1 MSRSSA
7 TKSTLALLL
16 VVGLAGALPGA
27 ERVAFKELNPR
38 AYRLQ
43 ESGPR
48 LLSAPGADEWLS
60 VVSDDAAALPFKFG
74 SRVVL
79 QVTPG
84 TDLNALLVGSP
95 LRLVEEAAPGW
106 YLLQAP
112 HAREAMVEA
121 QRLSALS
128 AVLTSHPEM
137 KRPVRLHRDYVARPN
152 DPYFNQQWHLEYR
165 ASNGTRLGPDVNAR
179 AAWPRQT
186 GAGVPIAVVDEGVDL
201 AHPDLLAAVLGMPHY
216 NFYADNTNGTPNSPV
231 AAHGTAVAGLAA
243 ARGNNATG
251 VSGVAR
257 EASIASWVIFDFN
270 DVAGEG
276 QLRDMFQFQS
286 NTVPIQNH
294 SWSYS
299 LPQQLGPGG
308 LELLAISNAVH
319 FGREG
324 KGVIMVRSGGNSRQF
339 LVNANDDGYVND
351 PRIIAV
357 GAVRQDGQN
366 TSYSNP
372 GACLLVAAPSGDTS
386 LGFANLYTTD
396 QVGSQGLN
404 NSPPSLDTSNYTS
417 FSGTSAS
424 APLVSGI
431 VGLMLEA
438 NPALTY
444 RDAQQILIH
453 AARHTDPGDP
463 LMKTNQAG
471 LRVNDNVG
479 FGVPD
484 AGRAVRLARD
494 WPLRPALTN
503 LVFLNEEVQQIPN
516 RGLRVEVFG
525 DSVPT
530 QLASIVAAPGVGR
543 HPEDL
548 TPFYP
553 LVDVGL
559 ATNTIPLN
567 LTNKAALILRGQNT
581 FVEKINFAAAAGARL
596 AIIADNVITN
606 SLVIMNGTQRAA
618 IPAVF
623 ISGADGTALR
633 EYVATNGLVQARS
646 ILFYASYTNHVVTP
660 LSLEHVGVRVKTDH
674 SNRGDLRI
682 TVTSP
687 AGTRSVLQQIN
698 DDQSGGPTDWT
709 YWSTHHFHESSQG
722 VWTIQIS
729 DERNVTFGNS
739 LHTELI
745 LRGVPI
751 KDQDRDGLDDDWEL
765 AYFGNLA
772 ARPHEDADDDG
783 ESNMAE
789 FIQGTNP
796 LSTPEPFPAS
806 ISQWSPDY
814 VRVAW
819 PANLNREYQVL
830 GGTDVTK
837 PFTVLT
843 NLPGTFDTGEWFTPS
858 TNFGQS
864 FFLIRSALP

>member
-1 MSRSSA
+1 MSRSNVTQSIL
-7 TKSTLALLL
+7 TWLLA
-16 VVGLAGALPGA
+16 VGLAGALPGA
-27 ERVAFKELNPR
+27 ERLAFKEPGPR
-38 AYRLQ
+38 AYRLV

-48 LLSAPGADEWLS
+48 LLSAPGAEEWLS
-60 VVSDDAAALPFKFG
+60 VVSDDAAKLPFKLG

-79 QVTPG
+79 QVVPG

-95 LRLVEEAAPGW
+95 LRLVEEAGSGY
-106 YLLQAP
+106 YLLQAAS
-112 HAREAMVEA
+112 AREAVTEA
-121 QRLSALS
+121 QRLSTLP

-137 KRPVRLHRDYVARPN
+137 KRPIRLHRAYAPRPN
-152 DPYFNQQWHLEYR
+152 DPYFDQQWHLEYR
-165 ASNGTRLGPDVNAR
+165 ATNGTRLGADVNAR
-179 AAWPRQT
+179 AAWPTQT
-186 GAGVPIAVVDEGVDL
+186 GAGVTIAVVDEGVDL
-201 AHPDLLAAVLGMPHY
+201 AHPDLLDAVLGMPHFS
-216 NFYADNTNGTPNSPV
+216 FYQNNTNGTPNSPV

-243 ARGNNATG
+243 ARGNNAIG

-257 EASIASWVIFDFN
+257 EAAIASWVIFDFS

-294 SWSYS
+294 SWSFS

-319 FGREG
+319 FGRDG
-324 KGVIMVRSGGNSRQF
+324 KGVIMVRSAGNSRQF

-404 NSPPSLDTSNYTS
+404 NGPPSLDTSNYTG
-417 FSGTSAS
+417 FSGTSAA
-424 APLVSGI
+424 APLVAG
-431 VGLMLEA
+431 VVALMLEA

-471 LRVNDNVG
+471 LRVNENVG

-503 LVFLNEEVQQIPN
+503 LVFVNEEVQQIPN

-525 DSVPT
+525 DSVPV
-530 QLASIVAAPGVGR
+530 QLASIIAAPGVGR
-543 HPEDL
+543 HPDDL

-559 ATNTIPLN
+559 ATNAIPLD
-567 LTNKAALILRGQNT
+567 LTGKAALIQRGQNT
-581 FVEKINFAAAAGARL
+581 FLEKINHAAAAGARL
-596 AIIADNVITN
+596 AIIADNVSTN
-606 SLVIMNGTQRAA
+606 TLVIMNGTQRAA

-623 ISGADGTALR
+623 IGGADGAALR
-633 EYVATNGLVQARS
+633 EYVATNGLVYARS
-646 ILFYASYTNHVVTP
+646 ILFAASYTNHVTTP

-687 AGTRSVLQQIN
+687 AGTRSVLQHIN

-709 YWSTHHFHESSQG
+709 YWSTHHFYESSQG

-729 DERNVTFGNS
+729 DENNSTFGNS
-739 LHTELI
+739 LATELI

-765 AYFGNLA
+765 AHFGNLA
-772 ARPHEDADDDG
+772 AKPHEDADDDG
-783 ESNMAE
+783 ESNLAE

-796 LSTPEPFPAS
+796 LSPPEPFPAS
-806 ISQWSPDY
+806 LNQWSPDY
-814 VRVAW
+814 VRLAW
-819 PANLNREYQVL
+819 PANLNRAYQVF
-830 GGTDVTK
+830 GGTNVTK
-837 PFTVLT
+837 PFTLLT
-843 NLPGTFDTGEWFTPS
+843 NLPGTFDTGEWFVAS
-858 TNFGQS
+858 TNFSQR